1 MQFILISIETTREDG
16 ISNYVNTANLFINS
30 IFDTTVTADLKSNSE
45 SLLEEIDKIYEDL
58 YEKHQ
63 HYLGYPFNLNL
74 EYAEFGKFLNLQP
87 TISAMHSILQ
97 QLTLIQKSKN
107 GKS

>member
-16 ISNYVNTANLFINS
+16 LAIMSTQQNLFINS

-87 TISAMHSILQ
+87 NNLGDAFYSSTVNID
-97 QLTLIQKSKN
+97 TKSKN